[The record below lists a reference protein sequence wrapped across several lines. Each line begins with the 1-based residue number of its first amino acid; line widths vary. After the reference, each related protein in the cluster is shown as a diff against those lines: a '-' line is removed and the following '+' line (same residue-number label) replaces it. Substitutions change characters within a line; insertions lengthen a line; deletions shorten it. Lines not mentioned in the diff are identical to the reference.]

1 MEKLS
6 PIMKYRTSYADLADL
21 ELTEI
26 PPVFPS
32 QRPSLQVNSTTQME
46 SSLHF
51 LLLWF

>member
-6 PIMKYRTSYADLADL
+6 LNMKSRTRYADLADL
-21 ELTEI
+21 ELTENT
-26 PPVFPS
+26 PAFPS
-32 QRPSLQVNSTTQME
+32 QRPRLKVNSTTQMW